1 MEHLL
6 NDILQNPRGPSVGY
20 IEERLDGVD
29 GQREFIELLR
39 SGNGIAFTYM
49 KTRCKEWIENPK
61 RVDMIHN
68 SHDVLFSLIFRS
80 SEQNFGILC
89 FFFETLYLY
98 GAAWDGLVRDLCA
111 SSNERSLRVL
121 NHMFNKYRVC
131 PRSDALYGEIIG
143 NIELCQDIFKK
154 AYFESLS
161 EDENILGMFH
171 SLVFQDIHPFFEN
184 NADKFIGSFCK
195 LLRKN
200 VLQKDVCEIF
210 NLFVTKYPECVDM
223 TRILGVVLTTITEF
237 DYLKYSVLLNIVKRK
252 SYPVLSKFSAALA
265 NAIKLGAYVTENEI
279 EEMSEDVLLYSR
291 NLLKGYDVNR
301 GIIIEMI
308 GHLKKVFGDGWER
321 ALIDDEAATP
331 MDEERL
337 IFLCMALRMR
347 FEQAVSRCI
356 RTIRNSKSIGYLGV
370 ISFRYLLS
378 VDSQAIIDPEYISR
392 GNPAS
397 FLAMAYLSKCI
408 EGCESLASL
417 ESYSAKYAEGDRMA
431 CEKIG
436 GIECCTKIINQL
448 MAFLEGSIEDEFSSQ
463 LIQRMIRINPSLV
476 SPGVVRFIDGFVW
489 KNVRNINSPQ
499 AYVYLLDVQGLVFLK
514 TGDNAWAL
522 NLVQT
527 VLSEEIFE
535 IYSSSLFLLAVVVL
549 HSSGDF
555 SSVVEIIRQENLWK
569 TKELLPSMV
578 CLTISLFKTG
588 YCSKEQVDYIVR
600 YLSEISI
607 HHAYVL
613 LSSTA
618 VSGNYIE
625 WIKGENVEEEFILA
639 TALRCRGLIDTE
651 MYKGIY
657 AKSLQYFRENFITKR
672 NARRVLRGLKR
683 GAEDFGENEAYEVME
698 RNKHNIGYENI
709 PFSVAVAFEL

>member
-6 NDILQNPRGPSVGY
+6 NDILQNPRGPSIGY
-20 IEERLDGVD
+20 IEERLDGVA
-29 GQREFIELLR
+29 GQREFMELLK

-61 RVDMIHN
+61 RIKMIHEG
-68 SHDVLFSLIFRS
+68 DDILFSLIFGS

-89 FFFETLYLY
+89 FFFETLYFH
-98 GAAWDGLVRDLCA
+98 GAAWDGLVQDLCA
-111 SSNERSLRVL
+111 NSNERNVRVL
-121 NHMFNKYRVC
+121 NHMFNKYRIC
-131 PRSDALYGEIIG
+131 SRSDALYGEIIK

-200 VLQKDVCEIF
+200 VLQKDICEIF

-223 TRILGVVLTTITEF
+223 TRILGVVLTTITGF
-237 DYLKYSVLLNIVKRK
+237 DHLKYSVLLNIVKRK
-252 SYPVLSKFSAALA
+252 SYPVLSKFSAALS
-265 NAIKLGAYVTENEI
+265 NAVKIGAYVSENEV
-279 EEMSEDVLLYSR
+279 EEMNEDVLLYSR

-308 GHLKKVFGDGWER
+308 GHLRRVFGDGWEST
-321 ALIDDEAATP
+321 LIDGEALTP

-337 IFLCMALRMR
+337 IFLCMALKIRLK
-347 FEQAVSRCI
+347 EAVDRCTDI
-356 RTIRNSKSIGYLGV
+356 IRNSKSMGYLGV
-370 ISFRYLLS
+370 VSFRYLLS
-378 VDSQAIIDPEYISR
+378 IDSHAIIDPEYISR
-392 GNPAS
+392 ISPAS
-397 FLAMAYLSKCI
+397 FLAMAYLSRCI
-408 EGCESLASL
+408 DGCESLESL
-417 ESYSAKYAEGDRMA
+417 ESYSIKYAEGNSIA

-436 GIECCTKIINQL
+436 GPECCTKIMTQL
-448 MAFLEGSIEDEFSSQ
+448 MVFLEGNIEDEFSSQ

-476 SPGVVRFIDGFVW
+476 NPGVMRFIDDFVW

-499 AYVYLLDVQGLVFLK
+499 AYGYLLDVQGLIFLK
-514 TGDNAWAL
+514 TGDNAWIL

-535 IYSSSLFLLAVVVL
+535 IYSSSLFLLAIIVL

-555 SSVVEIIRQENLWK
+555 STVVEIIKQESLWK
-569 TKELLPSMV
+569 TRELLPSMV
-578 CLTISLFKTG
+578 CLTISLFKAG
-588 YCSKEQVDYIVR
+588 YCSKEQVDYIVE
-600 YLSEISI
+600 YLSGVSI
-607 HHAYVL
+607 HHGYVL
-613 LSSTA
+613 LSNVV
-618 VSGNYIE
+618 VSGDYMK
-625 WIKGENVEEEFILA
+625 WIKGGNVEEEFVLA
-639 TALRCRGLIDTE
+639 TALKNRGLIGTE
-651 MYKGIY
+651 MYREIY
-657 AKSLQYFRENFITKR
+657 SKSLQYFRENFISKR
-672 NARRVLRGLKR
+672 NTRRVLRGLKY
-683 GAEDFGENEAYEVME
+683 GMECFGGNEAYEVME
-698 RNKHNIGYENI
+698 RNKHSIGYENI